1 MGGAGIIKYVQ
12 YDPRVVFGGAESIS
26 DCVLARFLE
35 TNVDSKKKYS
45 WISRRTTAG
54 AAMSDLNFDF
64 GNTKKI

>member
-35 TNVDSKKKYS
+35 TNVDSKKN
-45 WISRRTTAG
+45 IREFRG
-54 AAMSDLNFDF
+54 EPLLDLR
-64 GNTKKI
+64 